1 LAPEKGFRFAKF
13 RTPSIMD
20 RIAAEE
26 PPMANP
32 PQPGPTV
39 VIVAM
44 HAELIHLRR
53 LADTE
58 ESFSLDRWEA
68 FDLTFGDKS
77 AIAIH
82 SEIGML
88 NAAAATERTIAELHP
103 ARILNYGCAG
113 AHHRD
118 INPGDVILGE
128 RTVNGTSLNILRD
141 GSEVHNGRGYG
152 VSTDQIYPAI
162 IDTDPDLLASAQKIA
177 NGYKIEPWPGSDI
190 APRLRL
196 GPVLS
201 SDIWTQSLE
210 RLDILHDRHGSLAE
224 DMEAAAIAHVCLIH
238 DISFLTI
245 KDISNNEYHKASDL
259 AEFTDFPVEEIGKR
273 AATFTKSLLTSLP

>member
-1 LAPEKGFRFAKF
+1 M
-13 RTPSIMD
+13 I
-20 RIAAEE
+20 
-26 PPMANP
+26 N
-32 PQPGPTV
+32 PTV

-58 ESFSLDRWEA
+58 TPRPLDRWEA
-68 FDLTFGDKS
+68 FDLTFGDRTI
-77 AIAIH
+77 IAVH

-88 NAAAATERTIAELHP
+88 NAAAATERTIATLGP
-103 ARILNYGCAG
+103 ATILNYGCAG

-118 INPGDVILGE
+118 INPGDVIIGE
-128 RTVNGTSLNILRD
+128 RTVNSTSLNILRD
-141 GSEVHNGRGYG
+141 GSEAHNGRGYG

-162 IDTDPDLLASAQKIA
+162 IDTDPALLAAAQKIA
-177 NGYKIEPWPGSDI
+177 NLYQIDAWPGSDT

-201 SDIWTQSLE
+201 SDIWTQHLD
-210 RLDILHDRHGSLAE
+210 RLDLLHDRHGSLAE

-238 DISFLTI
+238 EIPFLTI

-259 AEFTDFPVEEIGKR
+259 ADFTDFPVEEIGKR
-273 AATFTKSLLTSLP
+273 AATFTSALITSLP